1 MNGTGDGQ
9 RFEIPGGISQE
20 EERAILMALE
30 RYLSAENPRPS
41 PWVLQG
47 RVEATGQGTLQIR
60 RYAHEPWHG
69 QQAAFA
75 RRGVAPMHGRSDV
88 R

>member
-1 MNGTGDGQ
+1 MDEGERRIELPDGLTVD
-9 RFEIPGGISQE
+9 

-30 RYLSAENPRPS
+30 RYFQQESPKPN

-47 RVEATGQGTLQIR
+47 RIEATGLGGLQIR
-60 RYAHEPWHG
+60 KYAREPWHG
-69 QQAAFA
+69 NRAEFA
-75 RRGVAPMHGRSDV
+75 RKGVAPVHGRGDQ

>member
-1 MNGTGDGQ
+1 
-9 RFEIPGGISQE
+9 
-20 EERAILMALE
+20 
-30 RYLSAENPRPS
+30 
-41 PWVLQG
+41 VLQG

>member
-1 MNGTGDGQ
+1 MDQTER
-9 RFEIPGGISQE
+9 RFELPAGLTTE

-30 RYLSAENPRPS
+30 RYFLQESPKPM

-47 RVEATGQGTLQIR
+47 RIEATGLGGLQIR
-60 RYAHEPWHG
+60 RYAREPWHG
-69 QQAAFA
+69 QQAEFA
-75 RRGVAPMHGRSDV
+75 RKGVAPMHGRGDV